1 MCTSDWSYLLL
12 SSIQIDDVPCTS
24 GINFYHFS
32 FAGIHSGMVVAGVIG
47 VKMPR
52 YCLFGDTVNIAAKME
67 SSGAVRDYFVRV
79 IWSLATMSA
88 SPSLEGD
95 KNRPLYDS

>member
-1 MCTSDWSYLLL
+1 M
-12 SSIQIDDVPCTS
+12 DVPYAS
-24 GINFYHFS
+24 NINLYHYS

-67 SSGAVRDYFVRV
+67 SSGAVSLSICYDFGLFLPPLFKGIRIDY
-79 IWSLATMSA
+79 SL
-88 SPSLEGD
+88 SLM
-95 KNRPLYDS
+95 RYYD